1 MQILTIDQI
10 KALGELIEAVR
21 HHDESR
27 GHVFAKAGDARM
39 YSAAVMCGELEIDP
53 EQVQIVLDGR
63 QPMFPVDIDD
73 ERSLDL
79 AYGFAGVTR
88 R

>member
-1 MQILTIDQI
+1 MHTLTTDQI
-10 KALGELIEAVR
+10 KALGELIDAVR
-21 HHDESR
+21 HYDESR
-27 GHVFAKAGDARM
+27 GHVFAKAADARM

-53 EQVQIVLDGR
+53 EQVHVVLDGR

-73 ERSLDL
+73 AKSLDL
-79 AYGFAGVTR
+79 AYGFAGVAR